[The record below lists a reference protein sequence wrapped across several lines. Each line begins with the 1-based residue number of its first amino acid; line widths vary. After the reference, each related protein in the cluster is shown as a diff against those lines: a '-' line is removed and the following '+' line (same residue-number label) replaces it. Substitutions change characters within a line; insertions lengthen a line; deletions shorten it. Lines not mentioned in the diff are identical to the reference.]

1 MLKIAD
7 QFMTGQSFYRKFKHL
22 RFITLAFALC
32 LLSKLLSAQ
41 KLNLELKWTANQ
53 KCFIE
58 SSATVADIN
67 NDGRDEAIITSQE
80 EVIAVGKDGHDLW
93 RWRSKGR
100 FMTYPTVL
108 KRAGKPAL
116 IYAADNHGQL
126 TCLDGNGNVAWQA
139 DLNGGSEWS
148 ASVVA
153 DLYGDGLYEV
163 IQTDIT
169 GTIWLFE
176 ALTGKLIKKA
186 TIAGQPVSPTVGDLN
201 GDGNSEIVIATTD
214 GSITALRNDLS
225 ELWRIKIGVAS
236 ESWSTSAPV
245 MYGASDGKTYVITA
259 SGNGEIYCLD
269 AQGKAVWQYPT
280 NVPVSSS
287 ISVGDIDQD
296 GQADIFLVTH
306 TGLIYRFDEAGNVVW
321 KIDMQGRSLAP
332 GAIGDI
338 NNDGKPEYILSTQ
351 QGNLLVLNNLGEVVF
366 NRQLPSRTINVT
378 PSFGHVTGNSDK
390 LDLIL
395 TGGEAGL
402 TYCFE
407 TPLTKN
413 PKMQWSNYRCNIHNT
428 GSWFGLTKSD
438 ELRMVPQNLSWNKL
452 FTGEKIRFNIYNP
465 KPGTNPLKAK
475 VVCITPDGAKNYAV
489 ANIYRNE
496 GLLLL
501 PVDYTLPG
509 SYRFSWSL
517 SNGDGKELLA
527 SSREVNL
534 QPFENDRALTTRSI
548 NTLNNAA
555 DQVEPVLPLS
565 AHALRKE
572 AADIQITANLL
583 SGQQQRV
590 PVSEASAVQT
600 TIKQTAGLNEQAKR
614 AISVSEIVTKAATL
628 GAGTSL
634 IAFEGNK
641 WENRNVDKQLPV
653 SVGNPVLLNHT
664 VVPGEHHPVPV
675 VLFNVT
681 DHLLNAR
688 IVIDNQNNG
697 IKITPLHTITTVSS
711 LGEESWDAL
720 PEMDESGVIAIP
732 SLSSREVW
740 LDVRIGEAIK
750 SGKQTVDVTIQ
761 ALNGAGVLDCPTSP
775 HAVAAPETKVKIAFD
790 VLPFKMAP
798 TTDFHLCTWSPS
810 TGPDIP
816 TLLDHGNNVFQL
828 PNPAFTYNPKNEL
841 TGFDFTETDK
851 VLNGLK
857 GKDAF
862 FLVSGMP
869 GIKEEFAGE
878 DYKKQFGRYL
888 KELVSHLTEF
898 GVNTNQFALYP
909 IDEPGGSGW
918 KAVNHLVQLGL
929 ISKEINPDVMI
940 YTDGGGELP
949 MFQAMAKC
957 LDIWSPT
964 IDWVA
969 DKTPEMNVMRTK
981 GKFLWSYNCSYAS
994 SRPVGPNIKNI
1005 NLIYEFR
1012 TAALLA
1018 LRNGVSGIGFWCY
1031 NLSGENPWSRI
1042 KLEYNLVY
1050 PGVMKSITSRRWE
1063 AVREGIEDYR
1073 ILAALKKYLS
1083 PELNSDAE
1091 VRKRIEHLINIS
1103 LPDLVD
1109 PGYQAMKL
1117 GQPREVFDQVCS
1129 ESKMNAFRDEM
1140 MACVKLVTAGEKKE
1154 TSAEKLRFP
1163 KGKKVL
1169 LLHCDDIGMCPEAN
1183 AAAIHYLGG
1192 GFLHSAAVMM
1202 PCPNAEAMITWAKN
1216 HPDEDIGL
1224 HLTLTSEWDHYRWG
1238 PVSDPVKVPGLI
1250 DPEGKLWH
1258 EVPDVIMHASDKEVE
1273 TEIRAQIDK
1282 SIALGYRPG
1291 HIDTHMGT
1299 LYESAGYVKVF
1310 LKVAEEYHIPANIIN
1325 VSSPEIAENFKKAS
1339 GYPLPDGVISQIGEY
1354 KLPKLDNFTSVP
1366 EGPTYVAKRDN
1377 FFKMVK
1383 SLQAGLTEIIFH
1395 PSMASENMKT
1405 ITGTWQQ
1412 RAWEAELFADPVV
1425 IQFFK
1430 DEGIILTNWKE
1441 IMNRFEN
1448 KN

>member
-1 MLKIAD
+1 MLKYAD
-7 QFMTGQSFYRKFKHL
+7 HLITAQSFHRKFKYL
-22 RFITLAFALC
+22 GFIILAFGLC
-32 LLSKLLSAQ
+32 LLSQKLYAQ
-41 KLNLELKWTANQ
+41 KLNLELKWAANQ

-67 NDGRDEAIITSQE
+67 NDGLDEAIITSQE
-80 EVIAVGKDGHDLW
+80 EVIAVGKDGNDLW

-100 FMTYPTVL
+100 YMTYPTIL
-108 KRAGKPAL
+108 KLSGKPAL

-126 TCLDGNGNVAWQA
+126 TCLDGKGNVVWQK

-148 ASVVA
+148 ASIVA
-153 DLYGDGLYEV
+153 DLYGNGSFEV
-163 IQTDIT
+163 IQTDVS
-169 GTIWLFE
+169 GTIWIFE
-176 ALTGKLIKKA
+176 ALTGNLIKKT
-186 TIAGQPVSPTVGDLN
+186 TIPGQPVSPSVGDLY
-201 GDGNSEIVIATTD
+201 GDGKSEIVIATND
-214 GSITALRNDLS
+214 GSITALGNDLS

-236 ESWSTSAPV
+236 ESWATSAPV
-245 MYGASDGKTYVITA
+245 MYSASDGKTYVVAA
-259 SGNGEIYCLD
+259 SASGEIYCLN
-269 AQGKAVWQYPT
+269 ARGKSVWQYPT

-296 GQADIFLVTH
+296 GQADIFMVSH

-378 PSFGHVTGNSDK
+378 PSFGHVTGNSEK
-390 LDLIL
+390 LDMIL

-402 TYCFE
+402 AYCFE
-407 TPLTKN
+407 TPVTKN
-413 PKMQWSNYRCNIHNT
+413 PKMQWSNYRGNIRNT

-452 FTGEKIRFNIYNP
+452 FTGEKLQFNIYNP
-465 KPGTNPLKAK
+465 KPGSNPLKAK
-475 VVCITPDGAKNYAV
+475 VVCISPDGDKNYTV
-489 ANIYRNE
+489 ANIYGNE
-496 GLLLL
+496 GQLLL
-501 PVDYTLPG
+501 PVDYSLPG
-509 SYRFSWSL
+509 SYQFSWSI
-517 SNGDGKELLA
+517 SNSNGKELLA
-527 SSREVNL
+527 NSRQL
-534 QPFENDRALTTRSI
+534 TLLPFENDRALTTHSI
-548 NTLNNAA
+548 NTLNSVA
-555 DQVEPVLPLS
+555 DKVEPVLPLS
-565 AHALRKE
+565 ALALRKE
-572 AADIQITANLL
+572 AADIQLTANSL
-583 SGQQQRV
+583 SVQQGKV
-590 PVSEASAVQT
+590 PVSEASAIQAT
-600 TIKQTAGLNEQAKR
+600 LKQTARLNEQAKR
-614 AISVSEIVTKAATL
+614 AITVSEIVSKAATL
-628 GAGTSL
+628 GDGTSL

-641 WENRNVDKQLPV
+641 WDNRNVDKQLPT
-653 SVGNPVLLNHT
+653 SVTNSVLLNHT

-688 IVIDNQNNG
+688 IITDNQNKD
-697 IKITPLHTITTVSS
+697 IKVTPLHAINTASS

-720 PEMDESGVIAIP
+720 PEMDESGVISIP
-732 SLSSREVW
+732 SLSSREIW
-740 LDVRIGEAIK
+740 LDIEIGKVK
-750 SGKQTVDVTIQ
+750 SGKHNIDVTVQ
-761 ALNGAGVLDCPTSP
+761 ALNGTGVLDSPTSP
-775 HAVAAPETKVKIAFD
+775 HAVPAPETKFKIALD

-798 TTDFHLCTWSPS
+798 SSDFHLCTWSPS

-816 TLLDHGNNVFQL
+816 ALLDHGNNVFQL
-828 PNPAFTYNPKNEL
+828 VNPTFTYNSKNEL
-841 TGFDFTETDK
+841 TGLDYTETDK

-857 GKDAF
+857 GKEVF
-862 FLVSGMP
+862 FLVAGMP
-869 GIKEEFAGE
+869 GIKEEFASEG
-878 DYKKQFGRYL
+878 YKKQFGRYL
-888 KELVSHLTEF
+888 KDLVSHLSGF
-898 GVNTNQFALYP
+898 GVGIDQFALYP

-918 KAVNHLVQLGL
+918 KAVNQLVQFGL
-929 ISKEINPDVMI
+929 ISKEINPDIMI

-969 DKTPEMNVMRTK
+969 DKTPEMNLMRTK

-1031 NLSGENPWSRI
+1031 NSSGENPWSRI

-1050 PGVMKSITSRRWE
+1050 PGISKSITSRRWE

-1073 ILAALKKYLS
+1073 IVAALKKYLNQEVN
-1083 PELNSDAE
+1083 PDAE
-1091 VRKRIEHLINIS
+1091 VRKSIEHLINIS

-1117 GQPREVFDQVCS
+1117 GQSREVFDKVCS
-1129 ESKMNAFRDEM
+1129 ESKMDAFRNEM
-1140 MACVKLVTAGEKKE
+1140 MACVKSVIAGEKKE
-1154 TSAEKLRFP
+1154 TSAEKLGFP

-1183 AAAIHYLGG
+1183 TAAIHYLEG

-1202 PCPNAEAMITWAKN
+1202 PCPNAETMIAWAKG
-1216 HPDEDIGL
+1216 HPAEDIGL
-1224 HLTLTSEWDHYRWG
+1224 HLTLTSEWEHHRWG

-1250 DPEGKLWH
+1250 DPDRKLWH
-1258 EVPDVIMHASDKEVE
+1258 EIPDVILHATAKEVE

-1282 SIALGYRPG
+1282 SIALGYRPS

-1299 LYESAGYVKVF
+1299 LYESVEYFKVF

-1325 VSSPEIAENFKKAS
+1325 VSNPEIAENFKKAS
-1339 GYPLPDGVISQIGEY
+1339 GYPLTDEVISQIGDY

-1366 EGPTYVAKRDN
+1366 EGSTYEAKRDN

-1383 SLQAGLTEIIFH
+1383 SLREGLTEIIFH
-1395 PSMASENMKT
+1395 PSVASENMKT
-1405 ITGTWQQ
+1405 ITATWQQ
-1412 RAWEAELFADPVV
+1412 RAWEADLFADPTV